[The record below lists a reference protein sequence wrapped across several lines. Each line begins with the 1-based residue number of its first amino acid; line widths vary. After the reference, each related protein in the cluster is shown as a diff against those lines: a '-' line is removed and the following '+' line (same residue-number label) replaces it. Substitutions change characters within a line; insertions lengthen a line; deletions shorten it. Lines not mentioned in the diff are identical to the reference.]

1 MWLDGHV
8 NVSDKVR
15 AKEKRLDF
23 LSDLS
28 EAMRF
33 QEAQVLICAGKSDIV
48 VLIERTRQIARQRR
62 PSSEKRC
69 SLVTEE
75 RLEELSTLT

>member
-48 VLIERTRQIARQRR
+48 VLIERTRQLRGRGGHHPRSGARWSRR
-62 PSSEKRC
+62 KDWKNSV
-69 SLVTEE
+69 L
-75 RLEELSTLT
+75 